1 MKLHTKQ
8 LTLAALTAAAY
19 AVLSYFGSIFG
30 ITYGP
35 IQCRFSEALCVLPFF
50 LPETAWGLG
59 VGCLIAGIA
68 FQANWLM
75 IGLAAVASGAV
86 GAVFGAYPAYKA
98 SSMDPVEALRM

>member
-1 MKLHTKQ
+1 MSIVS
-8 LTLAALTAAAY
+8 TL
-19 AVLSYFGSIFG
+19 VSIFRSRTRSLLTMAG
-30 ITYGP
+30 I
-35 IQCRFSEALCVLPFF
+35 A
-50 LPETAWGLG
+50 AGLLISG

-98 SSMDPVEALRM
+98 SSLDPVEALRM